1 MPNHIE
7 ARISAAQ
14 STLSEH
20 EERRLAALSRI
31 AHSLSGA
38 LDLEDALIQMLDA
51 AIGLTNAARGF
62 LILLEEDDT
71 SWNLR
76 AARNNDQATLPAQD
90 LEIYRTVIDD
100 ALSSDAS
107 RLIAD
112 AGSDLRFSESEPAVR
127 AAPGAIMYA
136 PLLVGSRKIGAILM
150 DSRLPEAPF
159 TQSELELLNLCAA
172 QTALKIE
179 NDRLQQAVQN
189 ASLAKS
195 RFVSIVS
202 HELRVPMT
210 SIKGYADLLRQ
221 GVVGSLTAQQ
231 TEFVD
236 IIRNNVERM
245 SILVSDL
252 ADINRIETGRL
263 FLETAPIALADQ
275 VEDILTSLQS
285 KFAEKQHWFTTD
297 IPADLPVINTDPLR
311 LMQVLTN
318 LINNA
323 CKYTPAGGE
332 IQILAVDQGDG
343 VRIEVVDNG
352 IGISSED
359 QARLFTQFFRSDDS
373 VVREEPGWG
382 LGLSVSKLLIEL
394 MGGEL
399 GFSSTL
405 GSGSTFWFRLPYE
418 PKPAVDDA

>member
-1 MPNHIE
+1 MPNYIE
-7 ARISAAQ
+7 ARFNTAQ
-14 STLSEH
+14 PTFSEG

-31 AHSLSGA
+31 AHSLSSA
-38 LDLEDALIQMLDA
+38 LDLDDALIQMLDA
-51 AIGLTNAARGF
+51 AIELTNAGRGF
-62 LILLEEDDT
+62 LVLLEEDAA
-71 SWNLR
+71 SWSLR
-76 AARNNDQATLPAQD
+76 AARNNDQVTLPAQD
-90 LEIYRTVIDD
+90 LEPYRTVIAD
-100 ALSSDAS
+100 ALSGDAS

-112 AGSDLRFSESEPAVR
+112 AGSDLRSSESEPAVR
-127 AAPGAIMYA
+127 PAPGAIMVA

-159 TQSELELLNLCAA
+159 TQSELELLKICAA

-418 PKPAVDDA
+418 AQAGCG

>member
-1 MPNHIE
+1 
-7 ARISAAQ
+7 
-14 STLSEH
+14 
-20 EERRLAALSRI
+20 
-31 AHSLSGA
+31 
-38 LDLEDALIQMLDA
+38 
-51 AIGLTNAARGF
+51 
-62 LILLEEDDT
+62 
-71 SWNLR
+71 
-76 AARNNDQATLPAQD
+76 
-90 LEIYRTVIDD
+90 
-100 ALSSDAS
+100 
-107 RLIAD
+107 
-112 AGSDLRFSESEPAVR
+112 
-127 AAPGAIMYA
+127 
-136 PLLVGSRKIGAILM
+136 
-150 DSRLPEAPF
+150 
-159 TQSELELLNLCAA
+159 
-172 QTALKIE
+172 
-179 NDRLQQAVQN
+179 
-189 ASLAKS
+189 
-195 RFVSIVS
+195 
-202 HELRVPMT
+202 
-210 SIKGYADLLRQ
+210 
-221 GVVGSLTAQQ
+221 
-231 TEFVD
+231 EFVD